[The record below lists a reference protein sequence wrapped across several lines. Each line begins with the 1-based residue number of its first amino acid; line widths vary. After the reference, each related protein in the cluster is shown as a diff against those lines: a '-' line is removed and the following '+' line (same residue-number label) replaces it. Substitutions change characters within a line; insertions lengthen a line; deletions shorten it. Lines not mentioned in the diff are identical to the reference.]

1 MTKTRKIK
9 LRPLWDQNVPLRL
22 SHFSQTNPVIHFLL
36 RCAISNTP
44 CQPFFT
50 LGQWKH
56 IRSAPSCPLPAR
68 LIKACSWGAF
78 HQTLCNPS
86 VDNSKILCDPRP
98 WHRSELLPDVSIKPR
113 RGKTFPKRGYTPVTT
128 CGKIKHVI
136 QWDTSLEQG
145 NIYPSSQERSWK
157 KTSFVG

>member
-1 MTKTRKIK
+1 M
-9 LRPLWDQNVPLRL
+9 RPKRPFKA
-22 SHFSQTNPVIHFLL
+22 FSQTNPVIHFLL

-56 IRSAPSCPLPAR
+56 TRSAPSCPLPAR

-78 HQTLCNPS
+78 HQTLCSPS
-86 VDNSKILCDPRP
+86 ADNSKILCDPRP
-98 WHRSELLPDVSIKPR
+98 WHRSELLPDVSIKPH
-113 RGKTFPKRGYTPVTT
+113 RGKTFPKCGYTPVTT
-128 CGKIKHVI
+128 CGRKKSMWYNGTPAWNREIFI
-136 QWDTSLEQG
+136 RAPRRIG
-145 NIYPSSQERSWK
+145 GK